1 MGPQDALLV
10 LAVPVELAAQP
21 QVHMQALQILS
32 EDIAKITSTTAF
44 DWGLSDA
51 KFKAAIE
58 DATQSLM
65 TGGYSVEQFIKDVS
79 KAIPQT
85 K

>member
-1 MGPQDALLV
+1 MATTVDKPIVNEYPA
-10 LAVPVELAAQP
+10 
-21 QVHMQALQILS
+21 MMKKLS
-32 EDIAKITSTTAF
+32 DDIPKITSTTAF

-58 DATQSLM
+58 DATQVLM

-79 KAIPQT
+79 KAVPT
-85 K
+85 AK